1 MGNLR
6 LRMASAALLSVHSQT
21 SAFHPKSSTAS
32 PNPQHSPSPSRSA
45 LPLQNSVLSLFRVL
59 LQCVNIPP
67 PVDFRDR
74 PLTQSVSTTFTLSPS
89 SFFTVLPQTFFAIDM
104 APVDPLDIAPVHDCR
119 FPIGLQEL
127 FQAPLGF
134 LRSFVF
140 ARIRLDPL
148 SGQILHHDCI
158 SMIVSRFAIV
168 TEDLVICCEQITNIF
183 CTRYGF
189 ANAPSARGPC
199 TFGPLADLAISVK
212 GVSTLWIP
220 KSALLARVSSKNG
233 S

>member
-6 LRMASAALLSVHSQT
+6 LRMAYAALLSVHSQT
-21 SAFHPKSSTAS
+21 TAFHPKSSTAS
-32 PNPQHSPSPSRSA
+32 PNPQHTPSPSRTT

-74 PLTQSVSTTFTLSPS
+74 PLTQSVSTDTSTFTLSPS
-89 SFFTVLPQTFFAIDM
+89 SFFHGTSTQTFFAINM
-104 APVDPLDIAPVHDCR
+104 APVDPLDIAPVHDFR

-134 LRSFVF
+134 LRIFF

-148 SGQILHHDCI
+148 SG
-158 SMIVSRFAIV
+158 
-168 TEDLVICCEQITNIF
+168 
-183 CTRYGF
+183 
-189 ANAPSARGPC
+189 
-199 TFGPLADLAISVK
+199 
-212 GVSTLWIP
+212 
-220 KSALLARVSSKNG
+220 
-233 S
+233 